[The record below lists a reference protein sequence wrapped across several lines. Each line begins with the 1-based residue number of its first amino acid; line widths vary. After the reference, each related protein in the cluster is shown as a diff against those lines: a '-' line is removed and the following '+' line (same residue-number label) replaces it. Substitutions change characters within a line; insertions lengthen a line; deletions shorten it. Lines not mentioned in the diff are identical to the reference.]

1 VLLSKYDYS
10 AFGVQLSGRT
20 LTKSGLTDSHRYG
33 FQGQEKDNEIKG
45 EGNSLNFEYRMHDPR
60 LGRFFA
66 IDPLSADYPWNSPY
80 AFSANKLI
88 NSRELEG
95 LEDLVAVCMNPMV
108 SPMPAT
114 NAYYSNVSAS
124 ASINDASVLFL
135 GSINGQEKWIYR
147 PLMQTE
153 IAATNLGDVRNMGL
167 PVAFRDGKT
176 FNLVSLQGPVGP
188 TRCTMHTAQA
198 DATGRSSNGI
208 IAVAAGG
215 LSSPNTLVSTVNGN
229 FNGGIGVVETGVL
242 TLCGGWANGNVNM
255 AGTPALNVLMTDNL
269 GGIVYNGPIGA
280 FVGPV
285 PVTPGATTINVQ
297 VNGAVNQNDNFQIT
311 LNTDGPMN
319 NAVSIPSQNVTVG
332 STTSSNSEITVM
344 NPQATS
350 CTLEGSPEGP
360 TNYKRNYGNN

>member
-188 TRCTMHTAQA
+188 TRC
-198 DATGRSSNGI
+198 
-208 IAVAAGG
+208 
-215 LSSPNTLVSTVNGN
+215 
-229 FNGGIGVVETGVL
+229 
-242 TLCGGWANGNVNM
+242 LCI
-255 AGTPALNVLMTDNL
+255 LLKLMR
-269 GGIVYNGPIGA
+269 P
-280 FVGPV
+280 VGPQMGLLQLLLV
-285 PVTPGATTINVQ
+285 DLVL
-297 VNGAVNQNDNFQIT
+297 QI
-311 LNTDGPMN
+311 L
-319 NAVSIPSQNVTVG
+319 SYLQ
-332 STTSSNSEITVM
+332 
-344 NPQATS
+344 
-350 CTLEGSPEGP
+350 
-360 TNYKRNYGNN
+360 